1 MRPIFEEMLKR
12 ENFPFCVLLVLA
24 ASSLVSRMAD
34 VALASKSKAP
44 LFTESGLKALIGS
57 ILVYWG
63 IYALIA
69 PVTNSDSHVYN
80 LARLSV
86 VERGASGRPQP
97 GIDRQVIFPWTF
109 DAIHYP
115 FLKAGWGFALPSFLA
130 FLGLLIIIFELIA
143 SKLGSKAGLWS
154 VLMLAMPTVMLQATT
169 TKNDLVIAFGVG
181 CWLYSIFR
189 ARESGIVFFFSPR
202 LSA

>member
-1 MRPIFEEMLKR
+1 
-12 ENFPFCVLLVLA
+12 
-24 ASSLVSRMAD
+24 MAD
-34 VALASKSKAP
+34 VALTSKSKAP

-69 PVTNSDSHVYN
+69 PVTNSDSHVYD

-86 VERGASGRPQP
+86 VERAGFWQASAWNS
-97 GIDRQVIFPWTF
+97 IRQVIFPWTF

-143 SKLGSKAGLWS
+143 PKSGSKAALWS
-154 VLMLAMPTVMLQATT
+154 VLTLLTMPTLMLQATT

-181 CWLYSIFR
+181 CWLYSIFPVP
-189 ARESGIVFFFSPR
+189 AKAESFFSFHRGSQLSVHNR
-202 LSA
+202 L